1 MMIINLA
8 FKNYPSNLNYTVA
21 TSKGLLATY
30 IPVHQLIATAAEI
43 GIGLIFAEG
52 TEGLTLALLLYLKY
66 VKGMVGVYSWPQKL
80 WGT

>member
-21 TSKGLLATY
+21 TSKELLATY

-43 GIGLIFAEG
+43 GIGFAEG
-52 TEGLTLALLLYLKY
+52 TEGLTLALLLYLQ
-66 VKGMVGVYSWPQKL
+66 S
-80 WGT
+80 T